1 MNPEFMTP
9 GLGAWPAEAGEK
21 NDVGLLEKLSW

>member
-1 MNPEFMTP
+1 MILNLSRL
-9 GLGAWPAEAGEK
+9 GLGAWPAEAGKK